1 MPHSAILL
9 AGGKSSRMG
18 REKAAL
24 LVEGVPLWRR
34 QLETLRATAPVE
46 VLISGRS
53 EGPYAEGG
61 AAVILDQWPETG
73 PLGGLATVL
82 PRSAAPWVLVLAV
95 DMPRMTTVYLRGLV
109 AEAERTGR
117 GVVPRFADGQRQ
129 PLAAVYPREAGAVA
143 EALLQHGE
151 RRMEALLRG
160 LQDIG
165 LMTAHPVAAEEEALF
180 ENWNAPGDLP
190 PHKREG
196 E

>member
-18 REKAAL
+18 RDKAAL

-34 QLETLRATAPVE
+34 QLEVLRASAPAE

-53 EGPYAEGG
+53 DGLYADGG
-61 AAVILDQWPETG
+61 AAVIPDQWPETG

-82 PRSAAPWVLVLAV
+82 PRCAAPWILVLAV
-95 DMPRMTTVYLRGLV
+95 DMPRMTADYLRGLV

-117 GVVPRFADGQRQ
+117 GVVPRFADGQWQ
-129 PLAAVYPREAGAVA
+129 PLAAVYPREAGAMA
-143 EALLQHGE
+143 EDLLQRGE

-160 LQDIG
+160 LQAMG
-165 LMTAHPVAAEEEALF
+165 QMAARSVAAGEEMLF
-180 ENWNAPGDLP
+180 ENWNAPEDVFP
-190 PHKREG
+190 DKQ
-196 E
+196 